1 MNLPRTHTN
10 MHAYTLCE
18 CTLPGDSPILT
29 MNLLAQLRGTGPM
42 ALRLLEE
49 NIVAES
55 ALKRWDMLQRHVVEI
70 RNGLLVAP
78 GDQQA
83 RDRQEGPVLPISSQP
98 EMLAAEAA
106 DGIRED
112 LEEEEDGESEVG
124 RRKGDEESG
133 DEEEIMGQGTGGGW
147 RAGGCRQGEA
157 RADLSN
163 ESLAASDSTGGSST
177 RSTSLLSLADQASAL
192 VMEMLNSRNDSG
204 VQAANCTAL
213 CSLIVPG
220 GSGRI

>member
-1 MNLPRTHTN
+1 
-10 MHAYTLCE
+10 
-18 CTLPGDSPILT
+18 
-29 MNLLAQLRGTGPM
+29 M

-83 RDRQEGPVLPISSQP
+83 RGSEEGPVLPISSLP
-98 EMLAAEAA
+98 ELLAAEAE

-112 LEEEEDGESEVG
+112 LEEEVDEESEVG
-124 RRKGDEESG
+124 TRKGGEVSG
-133 DEEEIMGQGTGGGW
+133 DEEEIMGQATEGGW

-157 RADLSN
+157 RADLSD
-163 ESLAASDSTGGSST
+163 ESLAASGSTGELST
-177 RSTSLLSLADQASAL
+177 RSASLLSLADQASAL
-192 VMEMLNSRNDSG
+192 VMEMLKSRNDSG

-220 GSGRI
+220 RSGSMCDVIHGCAISARYVYVCRYV